1 MPVIT
6 LEKIRT
12 ELTDRLKTDREIR
25 CVEVCADTL
34 EEALADAAVQLDCK
48 VINLEYEVVERG
60 FSGILGL
67 SKKPW
72 TILAYPNSEVIAAT
86 KAKAKAKD
94 AAGEAVAEEA
104 VSHDKD
110 GVFFVHHF
118 GTDIALKVVL
128 PEGAGRPVA
137 FDAVLAEV
145 NRPDTLTVD
154 EKKIKEAVAGGTGDG
169 YVLVGTYEH
178 NAANDAIFVI
188 EVSSDEMRAT
198 ATINAPMMSGSDI
211 TAQLIVKALKTQGV
225 CAGISDEKISALVDA
240 PVYDKPVVVAEA
252 VVPQNGKDAY
262 IEYYF
267 ETDRTKLRAKE
278 SESGQVNYKELN
290 QVQNVVQGQPL
301 AIKHPAEKGRAGKT
315 VFGRYLEADDG
326 RDIAFPLGKNASV
339 GEDGATIIA
348 DCNGQVL
355 LINNKIYVEPV
366 MEVDGVN
373 IKTGNI
379 DFLGKV
385 ICKGS
390 VEDGFNIKASGN
402 IEIMGAVGAC
412 HLQSDADIFVSQGIM
427 GRDEGTVTC
436 EGTLWAKFIQNT
448 KITVGE
454 NVVVSDSL
462 MNCDVSAQH
471 KIILHGK
478 KAQITGGHLLACE
491 LIAAKNIGARD
502 GGTETILEVG
512 IDPKAKLRV
521 VALQTE
527 QSDNAKKLEEL
538 EPNIATLENLQ
549 KTRRSLPKDKED
561 ALYAL
566 YKQRDEILLK
576 NDDLNAE
583 IAQIQERL
591 RELKAVGK
599 VVASG
604 MVYSGVKIYVR
615 EEKEEVRTEVK
626 SVSFYY
632 EDGFVRR
639 GKYEEPDMSDVRQP
653 EGYA

>member
-1 MPVIT
+1 
-6 LEKIRT
+6 
-12 ELTDRLKTDREIR
+12 
-25 CVEVCADTL
+25 
-34 EEALADAAVQLDCK
+34 
-48 VINLEYEVVERG
+48 
-60 FSGILGL
+60 
-67 SKKPW
+67 
-72 TILAYPNSEVIAAT
+72 
-86 KAKAKAKD
+86 
-94 AAGEAVAEEA
+94 
-104 VSHDKD
+104 
-110 GVFFVHHF
+110 
-118 GTDIALKVVL
+118 
-128 PEGAGRPVA
+128 
-137 FDAVLAEV
+137 
-145 NRPDTLTVD
+145 
-154 EKKIKEAVAGGTGDG
+154 
-169 YVLVGTYEH
+169 
-178 NAANDAIFVI
+178 
-188 EVSSDEMRAT
+188 
-198 ATINAPMMSGSDI
+198 
-211 TAQLIVKALKTQGV
+211 
-225 CAGISDEKISALVDA
+225 
-240 PVYDKPVVVAEA
+240 
-252 VVPQNGKDAY
+252 
-262 IEYYF
+262 
-267 ETDRTKLRAKE
+267 
-278 SESGQVNYKELN
+278 
-290 QVQNVVQGQPL
+290 
-301 AIKHPAEKGRAGKT
+301 
-315 VFGRYLEADDG
+315 
-326 RDIAFPLGKNASV
+326 
-339 GEDGATIIA
+339 
-348 DCNGQVL
+348 
-355 LINNKIYVEPV
+355 

-527 QSDNAKKLEEL
+527 QADNAKKLEEL

-561 ALYAL
+561 ALHAL

-604 MVYSGVKIYVR
+604 TVYSGVKIYVR